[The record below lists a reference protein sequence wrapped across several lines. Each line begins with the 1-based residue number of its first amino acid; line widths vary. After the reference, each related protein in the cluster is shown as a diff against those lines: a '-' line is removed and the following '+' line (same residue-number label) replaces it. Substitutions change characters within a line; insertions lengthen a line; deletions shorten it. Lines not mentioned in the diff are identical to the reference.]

1 MLSAF
6 DNPLIS
12 VTQKNPFLV
21 RLLELL
27 GAITGG
33 LLLGCASGGSV
44 YLAAQATGLVVAGGV
59 LSASIFALALS
70 VTLAVAW
77 GLIYYKAIGQALIPQ
92 LLFSPEEKAIAKF
105 NKQYDK
111 DFALATQHHNTQA
124 TQVESGAEYSL
135 SDFLILQQ
143 FKYLIAKQLLRD
155 INQFERTS
163 TLSDWDK
170 KIRGFFF
177 QKSFEPRTAWKTSDN
192 LKAYIESI
200 KNGKNS
206 FILKTVLKVLE
217 RNQRLASKIL
227 TEWLSY
233 TQQLQSRFNDL
244 GDINPN
250 AARDVVKEWLQR
262 IPETSNEAAKDAFAR
277 IQTRYSIK
285 LPGHSWLFRILF
297 GIVNVIAILNATL
310 VNSIGMGAGG
320 LAIVSA
326 ILGLMG
332 ASLSLTG
339 AFTTMAIFASGGFAG
354 AFYLTRNT
362 MKASARRFAHWWK
375 ATSSDASL
383 QEAHLKQSNH
393 IYNNFKLKNTHSVQ
407 TLPFWVRMILAFSC
421 AVGFAG
427 FNLVTGMTAMAI
439 WFTPNAILDPNL
451 VRNLVSTVQPWYILG
466 AGLASALVTFVVVF
480 SFMLKFS
487 TDYKDESDKN
497 SLSPIAKRATQI
509 FILISAILNTFVC
522 TANYFSGSLW
532 TNLWLNFLGISNPL
546 IVVGFGLL
554 MGISTLVIGY
564 PVFSELNERIDG
576 LLPKKSQAQS
586 SELSAKPAAA
596 LASEKR
602 FGWNELKDPEVTL
615 TN

>member
-1 MLSAF
+1 MSSAF

-124 TQVESGAEYSL
+124 TQVESGAKYSL

-177 QKSFEPRTAWKTSDN
+177 QKSFEPRTAWKTSVN
-192 LKAYIESI
+192 FQTYKASIE
-200 KNGKNS
+200 NGKNS
-206 FILKTVLKVLE
+206 FIIEKVLDVLAKNE
-217 RNQRLASKIL
+217 HLASKIT
-227 TEWLSY
+227 TEWHSY
-233 TQQLQSRFNDL
+233 TQQLENRLNDS
-244 GDINPN
+244 GDINLD

-262 IPETSNEAAKDAFAR
+262 IPETSDEAAKDAFAR

-375 ATSSDASL
+375 ATSSNDSL
-383 QEAHLKQSNH
+383 KEAHLKQTNR
-393 IYNNFKLKNTHSVQ
+393 IYDNFKSKNTLSVQ

-576 LLPKKSQAQS
+576 LLPEKWQAQS
-586 SELSAKPAAA
+586 SELSAKPAA
-596 LASEKR
+596 LPSEKR
-602 FGWNELKDPEVTL
+602 FVWNDLKDPEVTL
-615 TN
+615 AH

>member
-1 MLSAF
+1 MSSAF

-124 TQVESGAEYSL
+124 TQVESSAKYSL

-177 QKSFEPRTAWKTSDN
+177 QKSFEPRTAWETSTTF
-192 LKAYIESI
+192 LEYKGLI

-206 FILKTVLKVLE
+206 LILRTVLDVL
-217 RNQRLASKIL
+217 SKNEKLEPKIEI
-227 TEWLSY
+227 EWHSY
-233 TQQLQSRFNDL
+233 TQQLENRLNVS
-244 GDINPN
+244 GDINLN

-262 IPETSNEAAKDAFAR
+262 IPETSDEAAKDAFAR

-375 ATSSDASL
+375 ATSSNASL
-383 QEAHLKQSNH
+383 KEVFLALSQRM
-393 IYNNFKLKNTHSVQ
+393 YDNFKSKNTHSVQ

-439 WFTPNAILDPNL
+439 WFTPNSILDPNL

-586 SELSAKPAAA
+586 SELSAKPAA
-596 LASEKR
+596 LPSEKR
-602 FGWNELKDPEVTL
+602 FVWNDLKDPEVTL
-615 TN
+615 AH